1 MTATALLG
9 FMAACV
15 LLAVTPGPNMALII
29 ASTLGGGLR
38 RGLVTL
44 AGCLTGLSVLVLVAT
59 IGMTSVMV
67 LMSDWFDV
75 IRWIGALYLVLLG
88 GWQLV
93 RYGRNKAAV
102 TAGAPAT
109 ASTRPDGGRTPAYGP
124 DDGAQAFWRYA
135 QGVMVAL
142 SNPKVLLFLG
152 AFFPQFV
159 QPGTPPGP
167 QLAVLGVTFVV
178 TLAAIDLCYTLA
190 VARARATID
199 LKRLRVLDAVSGLLL
214 LAGGLVLATAR
225 RP

>member
-1 MTATALLG
+1 MTATALIG

-88 GWQLV
+88 GSQLV
-93 RYGRNKAAV
+93 RYGRNRAAV

-109 ASTRPDGGRTPAYGP
+109 ASTQPDGGRAPAYGP
-124 DDGAQAFWRYA
+124 GDRAPAFWRYA

-159 QPGTPPGP
+159 QPGTPLGP
-167 QLAVLGVTFVV
+167 QLAVLGVTFIV
-178 TLAAIDLCYTLA
+178 TLAAVDLCYTLA

-199 LKRLRVLDAVSGLLL
+199 LRRLRVLDAVSGLLL